1 MSEEFA
7 FVTGVSRG
15 LGRALAFELA
25 QRHIN
30 LLLVSSNPEVEKLKD
45 ELVSQFSIQAHS
57 FVADMTNADE
67 VMALTESINAQYK
80 VFMLINNSGIGGS
93 CAFEKADSTYIQ
105 RILQL
110 NVMATSL
117 MTKGLIDNLLSQPK
131 SYLLNVASMA
141 AVTPIAFKTVYPA
154 SKAFVV
160 DFSLALRQ
168 EYRGTPLSVS
178 VALPGAMATNPDA
191 TARIQRQ
198 GFFGKLTLASVEQV
212 AAKCVRQLLRGKRLI
227 LINPI
232 AYYASML
239 IPSALRTKLIS
250 RVVKRE
256 VQ

>member
-1 MSEEFA
+1 MSEVFA
-7 FVTGVSRG
+7 VVTGASRG

-30 LLLVSSNPEVEKLKD
+30 LILVSSNPEVEKLK
-45 ELVSQFSIQAHS
+45 ELLEAQFDIRAHS
-57 FVADMTNADE
+57 FVADMTKTEE
-67 VMALTESINAQYK
+67 VQALTTSINSQYK

-93 CAFEKADSTYIQ
+93 CAFEQADATYIQ

-110 NVMATSL
+110 NVMATAL
-117 MTKGLIDNLLSQPK
+117 MTKGLIDNLLSQPN

-168 EYRGTPLSVS
+168 EYRGSTLSVS

-198 GFFGKLTLASVEQV
+198 GFFGKLTLATVEQV
-212 AAKCVRQLLRGKRLI
+212 AAKCVRQLLHGKRLI
-227 LINPI
+227 LVNPI
-232 AYYASML
+232 AYYASKL
-239 IPSALRTKLIS
+239 IPSSLRTKLIS
-250 RVVKRE
+250 KVVKRE

>member
-1 MSEEFA
+1 MSELFA
-7 FVTGVSRG
+7 VVTGTSRG
-15 LGRALAFELA
+15 LGRALVYELA

-30 LLLVSSNPEVEKLKD
+30 LILVSSNAEVEQLKD
-45 ELVSQFSIQAHS
+45 ELVRQYAIQAHC
-57 FVADMTNADE
+57 FVADMTKADE

-93 CAFEKADSTYIQ
+93 CAFEKADTAYIQ

-117 MTKGLIDNLLSQPK
+117 MTKGLIDNLLAQPK

-168 EYRGTPLSVS
+168 EYRGTSLSVS

-198 GFFGKLTLASVEQV
+198 GFFGKLTLATVEQV

-232 AYYASML
+232 SYYASML
-239 IPSALRTKLIS
+239 IPKCLRTKLIS